1 MVYYWYNYNK
11 EPPNPILMIKAPALF
26 HLCFGLWAQADSPAG
41 PAVPQFPRLPLIM
54 WQAAGP
60 LEVLGVFGGFWVLLA
75 RFQDQQDASTDL
87 EAMGLVLWVG
97 YLLILY
103 TCALNPLKH

>member
-1 MVYYWYNYNK
+1 
-11 EPPNPILMIKAPALF
+11 MIKAPALF

-60 LEVLGVFGGFWVLLA
+60 LEVLGVFGGFWVFKEKIGFYNRA
-75 RFQDQQDASTDL
+75 PFKGFR
-87 EAMGLVLWVG
+87 V
-97 YLLILY
+97 
-103 TCALNPLKH
+103 